1 MKIIQVCPLYFP
13 SIGGVEE
20 HVRNL
25 SESLAKKH
33 EVTVFTTDNLGLPGE
48 EEVNGVFV
56 RRFRSFSPNNAYHIS
71 LDMRKEI
78 RKSRFDIVHGHDYHA
93 LPLFFSRYGNGK
105 KFIVTPH
112 YHRYGVTTFHNLLIR
127 LYRPFGKKIF
137 QDADSVIT
145 CSNYEKDLVI
155 EDFQIEGNKI
165 AVIPNGVHLKDFRG
179 LEKKEREHQTI
190 LCVARLEEFKGVQYA
205 IEALPLLEESIRLEI
220 VGKGPY
226 KASLVGLAKK
236 LGVAHR
242 IDFYQDLRGRELINR
257 YVNADLFMLLSRYE
271 SFGITVTEALASKTP
286 CIVANTS
293 ALKEWVDNKNCFS
306 VDYPIMS
313 GKLASLITDIMGRK
327 VEDVNLLDWDEV
339 TKQIEMV
346 YSV

>member
-33 EVTVFTTDNLGLPGE
+33 EVTVFTTDNSGLPGE

-93 LPLFFSRYGNGK
+93 FPLFFSRYGNGK

-112 YHRYGVTTFHNLLIR
+112 YHRYGVTTFHNFLIR

-137 QDADSVIT
+137 QDTDSVIT
-145 CSNYEKDLVI
+145 CSDYEKDLVI
-155 EDFQIEGNKI
+155 EDFQIESTKI
-165 AVIPNGVHLKDFRG
+165 AVIPNGVNLKEFRG
-179 LEKKEREHQTI
+179 LEKKERGHQTI

-205 IEALPLLEESIRLEI
+205 IEALPLLEESVRLEI

-226 KASLVGLAKK
+226 KARLISLAKK

-293 ALKEWVDNKNCFS
+293 ALKEWVDNKNCFGI
-306 VDYPIMS
+306 DYPIRS
-313 GKLASLITDIMGRK
+313 GKLASLITEIMGRK

-339 TKQIEMV
+339 TKQTETV
-346 YSV
+346 YYA